1 MLRKMRIIISSLLLI
16 LALHFLLQ
24 GINYKKIINIGNT
37 PVINEPV
44 NKIKENFEI
53 IPIKNNNVKKEQNN
67 NVKKE
72 LLKSVHCQEPGI
84 VASNKFID
92 NKNDSNFQSDVLNV
106 NRFYKKNINDSLN
119 YPKGKEKLDGEEKV
133 NEFTEISQYS
143 NQPDTWVYKDE
154 LVMNGG
160 ELLNGITGYDNLID
174 QYSTYGQASLLDDC
188 SDKDYCVPS
197 NRGAKTDDDLRM
209 GLGVLNKEQRSTS

>member
-53 IPIKNNNVKKEQNN
+53 IPIQNK

-72 LLKSVHCQEPGI
+72 LLQSIQCQEPGI

-106 NRFYKKNINDSLN
+106 NRFYKKNVNDSLD
-119 YPKGKEKLDGEEKV
+119 YPKGQKKLDGEEKV
-133 NEFTEISQYS
+133 NEFTEISKYS
-143 NQPDTWVYKDE
+143 NQPDTWAYKDE

-174 QYSTYGQASLLDDC
+174 QYSTYGQESLLDDC
-188 SDKDYCVPS
+188 SDKDSCVPS
-197 NRGAKTDDDLRM
+197 NRGTTTDDDLRM

>member
-37 PVINEPV
+37 RVINEPV

-53 IPIKNNNVKKEQNN
+53 IQ
-67 NVKKE
+67 
-72 LLKSVHCQEPGI
+72 CQEPGV

-92 NKNDSNFQSDVLNV
+92 DKNDSNFKSDVLNV
-106 NRFYKKNINDSLN
+106 NRFYKKNIIESLD
-119 YPKGKEKLDGEEKV
+119 YPKGKKNPGSEEKV
-133 NEFTEISQYS
+133 NEFKEINKYS
-143 NQPDTWVYKDE
+143 NQADTWSYKDE

-174 QYSTYGQASLLDDC
+174 QYSTYGQESLLDGC
-188 SDKDYCVPS
+188 SGKDSCVPS
-197 NRGAKTDDDLRM
+197 NQGATTNDDLRM
-209 GLGVLNKEQRSTS
+209 GLGVINKEQRSVS